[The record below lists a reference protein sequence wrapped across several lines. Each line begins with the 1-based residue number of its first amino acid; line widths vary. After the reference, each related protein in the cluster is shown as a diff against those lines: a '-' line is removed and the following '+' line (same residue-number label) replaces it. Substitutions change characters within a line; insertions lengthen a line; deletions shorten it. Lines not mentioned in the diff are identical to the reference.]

1 MECKNF
7 EELLYRDLLISDS
20 MEKNT
25 LKEFPSEERKTLM
38 QIIFPLQTDGLFYNL
53 YHSMTLEG
61 YTGKIISMSQR
72 RLDTGLFQWGSQAYQ
87 RLADLVVNDISAEAA
102 ELYRGPAQGAKR
114 GEGLVLK
121 NTFVPLDKQS
131 KKAQRAAVRA
141 NRALW
146 QGVKLCPR
154 IMRKKTDYRRKG
166 RRVDALDT

>member
-1 MECKNF
+1 MECNTF
-7 EELLYRDLLISDS
+7 EELLYRDLLIADS

-25 LKEFPSEERKTLM
+25 VKEFPSEERKTLM

-102 ELYRGPAQGAKR
+102 ELY
-114 GEGLVLK
+114 GEWRDTEV
-121 NTFVPLDKQS
+121 
-131 KKAQRAAVRA
+131 
-141 NRALW
+141 
-146 QGVKLCPR
+146 
-154 IMRKKTDYRRKG
+154 RRKETKEG
-166 RRVDALDT
+166 KGWF